1 MRKWE
6 VFGVREWQEVFFIK
20 PMEIMKSFFFIKPI
34 EIIKDYIV
42 GLCSV
47 T

>member
-1 MRKWE
+1 
-6 VFGVREWQEVFFIK
+6 
-20 PMEIMKSFFFIKPI
+20 MEIMKSFFFIKPI